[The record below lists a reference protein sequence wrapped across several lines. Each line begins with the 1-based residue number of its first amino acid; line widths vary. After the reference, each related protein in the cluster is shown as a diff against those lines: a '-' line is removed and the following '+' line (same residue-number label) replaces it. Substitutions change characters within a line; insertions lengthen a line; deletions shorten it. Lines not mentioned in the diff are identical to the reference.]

1 MYRTSFKGTLLPLTG
16 LMLMMTLLVATSP
29 AQARDLAY
37 ATYLPPSHPTT
48 QGIQLFSELVSK
60 KTDGAVKFS
69 VYPSASLSSGKGMLA
84 SIRQGI
90 IDAGFIV
97 GIYTPG
103 DLPANSLLSDLSFLN
118 TNPRVAAAAVT
129 DTIFNDCKQ
138 CMEEYKKNNVRFLG
152 TYSTTPYEL
161 MCKSDFSGGMNF
173 DGLRIRVAGGEFGK
187 WVSELG
193 GIPVDIANNE
203 AYQAMQRNQLD
214 CVHGATAW
222 LDALS
227 LNEVVGSVIDQP
239 MGAYY
244 GGALFDVRTSVWQ
257 DLSKQEKQ
265 ALLDATPAAISRT
278 VYKYIEQVQHARK
291 AAIAKGVKYLEPSDE
306 LRKKHASFAKSQVE
320 RVAKTAR
327 GRGVKNPEKLLES
340 LQKNYQK
347 WSGLIGDKDIT
358 ENEYTAL
365 LKEHLYSKV
374 SL

>member
-1 MYRTSFKGTLLPLTG
+1 MYRTSFKGTLLPFAG
-16 LMLMMTLLVATSP
+16 LMLMMAALMATSP
-29 AQARDLAY
+29 AHARDLAY

-48 QGIQLFSELVSK
+48 QGIKLFTELVSK
-60 KTDGAVKFS
+60 KTDGEVTFA
-69 VYPSASLSSGKGMLA
+69 VYPSASLAGGKAMLA

-103 DLPANSLLSDLSFLN
+103 DLPANSLLSDFSFLN
-118 TNPRVAAAAVT
+118 TNPQIAAAAVT
-129 DTIFNDCKQ
+129 DTILNDCKQ
-138 CMEEYKKNNVRFLG
+138 CLKEYQKNNVQFLG
-152 TYSTTPYEL
+152 TYSTTPYMM
-161 MCKSDFSGGMNF
+161 MCKGDFSGGMSF

-244 GGALFDVRTSVWQ
+244 GGALFDVRTSVWE

-265 ALLDATPAAISRT
+265 ALLDATPAAIARA
-278 VYKYIEQVQHARK
+278 VYGYIEQVQHARK
-291 AAIAKGVKYLEPSDE
+291 AAEKKGVKYLEPSPE
-306 LRKKHASFAKSQVE
+306 LKKKHAAFAKSQME
-320 RVAKTAR
+320 RVAETAR

-347 WSGLIGDKDIT
+347 WTDLIGGKEIT
-358 ENEYTAL
+358 EDEYTTL
-365 LKEHLYSKV
+365 LKEHLYSKI